1 MAARVL
7 SIAAVLGLLA
17 ATAVAFAVTERAK
30 LTLSPIAGTL
40 VTKEFSPNAVEAAY
54 RTASIRF
61 RLRKREKL
69 TVWIEDSHGRHIDTL
84 LSPRT
89 LRSGSKL
96 DLVWGGFATNGVIVP
111 DGVYRPVVKLE
122 TSHLTTTLPNPI
134 LIDTVAPQITVPHPL
149 HPILSPD
156 GDGHGDL
163 FRVHYRMNGRAH
175 GLLYVRAGARDV
187 VVEFTLRQKPAGELQ
202 WNGKVK
208 GTALKPG
215 RYLLLAGAQDAAG
228 NRPQPTPFAVATI
241 RYISLGQKRITVR
254 PGKTFAL
261 LTSTDAPTVQW
272 RFKGTGGTE
281 KSGTLHFRAPKKPG
295 TYTLYVSVG
304 SHAARCT
311 VVVR

>member
-1 MAARVL
+1 MTARVL

-30 LTLSPIAGTL
+30 LTLSPIAGTF
-40 VTKEFSPNAVEAAY
+40 VTKQFSPNAVQTSY

-61 RLRKREKL
+61 RLRKREKV
-69 TVWIEDSHGRHIDTL
+69 TVWIEDRHGNRIDTL

-89 LRSGSKL
+89 LRSGSKI
-96 DLVWGGFATNGVIVP
+96 DLVWDGFAGNGVIVP

-134 LIDTVAPQITVPHPL
+134 RVDTVAPQITVPHPL

-163 FRVHYRMNGRAH
+163 FRVRYRMNGRAH
-175 GLLYVRAGARDV
+175 GVLYVRAGARDDV
-187 VVEFTLRQKPAGELQ
+187 IEFTKSQKPTGELQ
-202 WNGKVK
+202 WYGKLNGK
-208 GTALKPG
+208 ALNPG
-215 RYLLLAGAQDAAG
+215 RYVLLAGAQDDAG
-228 NRPQPTPFAVATI
+228 NRSQPVPFAVATI
-241 RYISLGQKRITVR
+241 RYVSLGQKRVTVA

-261 LTSTDAPTVQW
+261 LVSTDAPTVEW
-272 RFKGTGGTE
+272 RFKGVSGTE
-281 KSGTLHFRAPKKPG
+281 KSGTLRFRAPKKAG
-295 TYTLYVSVG
+295 TYTLYISVG
-304 SHAARCT
+304 SHAARCA